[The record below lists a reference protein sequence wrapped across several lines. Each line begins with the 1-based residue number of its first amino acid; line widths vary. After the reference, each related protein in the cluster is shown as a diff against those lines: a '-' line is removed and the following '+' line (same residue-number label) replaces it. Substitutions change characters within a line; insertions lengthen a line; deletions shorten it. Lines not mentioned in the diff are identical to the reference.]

1 MPSTSKLVDIRL
13 GNRMLAA
20 LPEDELC
27 QLAPHLEEV
36 KLSLGQVIYEQ
47 EAAISYA
54 FFPVDSIISALHV
67 MSDGTSIEVSLVGQE
82 GVTGISALLGAN
94 ETFNEW
100 VAQVPGTAFR
110 IDMQRLQD
118 EFNRSGRL
126 QRLLLLYAHAVIKH
140 MSQSVACNRLHHIE
154 QRLCRW
160 LLMIH
165 DRVQRDDLRITHE
178 FVARMLGVRRAGVT
192 EALGVLQHAGMIN
205 LARGQVTVLDRQ
217 GLETAACEC
226 YQLVKEEFD

>member
-1 MPSTSKLVDIRL
+1 
-13 GNRMLAA
+13 MLAA
-20 LPEDELC
+20 LPEDEFRRLV
-27 QLAPHLEEV
+27 PHLEEV
-36 KLSLGQVIYEQ
+36 KLSSGQVIYEQ
-47 EAAISYA
+47 AAPIIYA
-54 FFPVDSIISALHV
+54 YFPMDAIISTVHV

-82 GVTGISALLGAN
+82 GVTGLSALLGAN
-94 ETFNEW
+94 EAFNEW
-100 VAQVPGTAFR
+100 IAQVPGTALR
-110 IDMQRLQD
+110 IDVQRLQD

-126 QRLLLLYAHAVIKH
+126 QRLLLLYTHAVIKQ

-226 YQLVKEEFD
+226 YQLVKEEFDNLYGDR